1 MLLFSNVMNIS
12 YVNCVTPLSNI
23 EEPLK
28 DHPYLTTAYILSIV
42 LRDTS
47 FNESHWIFSAKY
59 YGISRFMPYVISQED
74 VPESVFKYDR
84 VTNIIFL
91 YMNLIFPVLSG
102 VAYFFDASEL
112 HIKYPKPINLF
123 LMTSRCCIVIL

>member
-1 MLLFSNVMNIS
+1 MFSNVMNIS
-12 YVNCVTPLSNI
+12 YVICVTPLLNI
-23 EEPLK
+23 EERALK
-28 DHPYLTTAYILSIV
+28 DYPYLTTAYIVSLV
-42 LRDTS
+42 LRDIS

-59 YGISRFMPYVISQED
+59 YGISRFMPYVISKED

-102 VAYFFDASEL
+102 VVYFFDASEL

>member
-1 MLLFSNVMNIS
+1 MFSNVMNIS
-12 YVNCVTPLSNI
+12 YVICVTPLSDKK
-23 EEPLK
+23 ETLK
-28 DHPYLTTAYILSIV
+28 DHPYRTTAYILSIV

-59 YGISRFMPYVISQED
+59 YGIARFMPYVISKED

-91 YMNLIFPVLSG
+91 YMNLILPVLSG
-102 VAYFFDASEL
+102 VAYFFDDSEL
-112 HIKYPKPINLF
+112 HIKHQTPINLF
-123 LMTSRCCIVIL
+123 STTSRCCIVIL

>member
-1 MLLFSNVMNIS
+1 MFSNVMNIS
-12 YVNCVTPLSNI
+12 YVICVTPLSDKK
-23 EEPLK
+23 ETLK

-59 YGISRFMPYVISQED
+59 YGISRFMPYVISRED

-91 YMNLIFPVLSG
+91 YMNLILPVLSG
-102 VAYFFDASEL
+102 VAYFFDDSEL